1 MLTKLITLYNQQHTF
16 IWLVLAVCSI
26 WLISRCL
33 VPFTL
38 NSKPTSL
45 FLLLASQ
52 QAKKDKTVR
61 LPLAEQK
68 LGRCDNGTT
77 VVALGCLV
85 VGCKQPHCTI
95 NRHPTVPF
103 TLNSK
108 PTSLFSCW
116 LEPASKREPVRLSL
130 AERHGGT
137 ISMVPEQK
145 EREFSGTPVPGQGRS
160 GSARPLHWDRIPVS
174 TVEGFKGGSGAGKPI
189 YVTRATKPE
198 DISRGLMFRTEPLGQ
213 NEGLLFDKGSW
224 SDTGFWMKNT
234 LIPLDII
241 FLDEEYQVIDV
252 LRDMVPGDLT
262 VRSINK
268 SWRYAVEVNA
278 GGYPDINIGAGV
290 NIIG

>member
-1 MLTKLITLYNQQHTF
+1 MLGKVIAFCNHIHPF
-16 IWLVLAVCSI
+16 IWLVVIGFIIICFIANWI
-26 WLISRCL
+26 
-33 VPFTL
+33 T
-38 NSKPTSL
+38 
-45 FLLLASQ
+45 
-52 QAKKDKTVR
+52 
-61 LPLAEQK
+61 
-68 LGRCDNGTT
+68 
-77 VVALGCLV
+77 
-85 VGCKQPHCTI
+85 
-95 NRHPTVPF
+95 
-103 TLNSK
+103 
-108 PTSLFSCW
+108 
-116 LEPASKREPVRLSL
+116 
-130 AERHGGT
+130 
-137 ISMVPEQK
+137 
-145 EREFSGTPVPGQGRS
+145 
-160 GSARPLHWDRIPVS
+160 
-174 TVEGFKGGSGAGKPI
+174 EGFKSGSGAGKPI
-189 YVTRATKPE
+189 YVTRVTKPE